1 MNTRSLFTLLV
12 VSIFLMVAVAGCAV
26 GQEPVVTSNQP
37 QEQPDQGEVVAKS
50 EYIAGVEATFPP
62 WAYVEEGEFKGIAVD
77 AIRAIAESEG
87 INLEYQEMPWP
98 SLIPALADGKIDL
111 VITAVSVTEERAKVL
126 DYTIPW
132 WEINRVVLVKE
143 DSLLDGV
150 TALCCGV
157 TVGGQ
162 GGSTDFEWVKQELA
176 SNPGLDIEIREFED
190 PVMAVEDLKV
200 GRVDSVVI
208 DSDTGAKL
216 AAEHSDIRVAA
227 QFNTNPPEPYAIP
240 VTKGDPQQLLPKLN
254 HGIMNLYASGQ
265 WAEIVHKYIPGAT
278 ILPVPAYMPDY
289 VSSYQQPIP
298 GLE

>member
-1 MNTRSLFTLLV
+1 MKSKSLFVMLV
-12 VSIFLMVAVAGCAV
+12 VSLLLMMTVAGCAST
-26 GQEPVVTSNQP
+26 QEQVEPPSQP
-37 QEQPDQGEVVAKS
+37 QEQVEAKGT
-50 EYIAGVEATFPP
+50 YVAGVEATFPP
-62 WAYVEEGEFKGIAVD
+62 WAWVEEGEFKGIAVD

-87 INLEYQEMPWP
+87 INIEFQEMPWP

-111 VITAVSVTEERAKVL
+111 VVTAVSVTEERAEVL
-126 DYTIPW
+126 DYTVPW
-132 WEINRVVLVKE
+132 WEINRVVLVRE
-143 DSLLDGV
+143 DSILDGV

-208 DSDTGAKL
+208 DSDTGAEL
-216 AAEHSDIRVAA
+216 AAEHSEIRIAA
-227 QFNTNPPEPYAIP
+227 QFYTYPPEPYAIP
-240 VTKGDPQQLLPKLN
+240 VTKGDPQQLLPRFN
-254 HGIMNLYASGQ
+254 HGIMELYESGK
-265 WAEIVHKYIPGAT
+265 WAEIVHTYIPGAT

-289 VSSYQQPIP
+289 VGSYQQPIP
-298 GLE
+298 GLEE

>member
-1 MNTRSLFTLLV
+1 MKTKGLLAALAA
-12 VSIFLMVAVAGCAV
+12 ILLLTMVVAGCQSAP
-26 GQEPVVTSNQP
+26 GPAESPAQP
-37 QEQPDQGEVVAKS
+37 QEQGDQGQVEAKS
-50 EYIAGVEATFPP
+50 EYVAGVEATFPP
-62 WAYVEEGEFKGIAVD
+62 WAWVEEGEFKGIAVD

-87 INLEYQEMPWP
+87 LNIEFREMPWP

-111 VITAVSVTEERAKVL
+111 VVTAVSVTEERAEVL

-132 WEINRVVLVKE
+132 WEINRVVLVKK
-143 DSLLDGV
+143 DSNLDGV

-176 SNPGLDIEIREFED
+176 QNPGLDIEIREFED
-190 PVMAVEDLKV
+190 TVMAVEDLKA

-216 AAEHSDIRVAA
+216 AAEHAEIRIAA
-227 QFNTNPPEPYAIP
+227 QFYTYPPEPYAIP
-240 VTKGDPQQLLPKLN
+240 VTKGDPQQLLPRLN
-254 HGIMNLYASGQ
+254 HGIMELYESGK

-289 VSSYQQPIP
+289 VGSYQHPIP